1 MHLRISIGGEIFI
14 RRRITMGDQERLP
27 RGFLKDNIASLVQL
41 PPQVAF
47 VGHVRLVEGIVL
59 TTFVGCLAVVV
70 LSDPPGKEI
79 GVVTSEQ
86 RLQSLLETALA
97 TGNLMHCYGH
107 QIFHVPWAE
116 DTAVQDDLYRI
127 NLISLYNQP

>member
-1 MHLRISIGGEIFI
+1 
-14 RRRITMGDQERLP
+14 MGDRELLP
-27 RGFLKDNIASLVQL
+27 RGFLKDIANLQL

-47 VGHVRLVEGIVL
+47 AGHVKLVEAIVL
-59 TTFVGCLAVVV
+59 PTFIGCYAVVV
-70 LSDPPGKEI
+70 LNDPPGKEI
-79 GVVTSEQ
+79 SVVTSEQ

-97 TGNLMHCYGH
+97 TRNLMICYGH

-127 NLISLYNQP
+127 NLVTLYNQP

>member
-1 MHLRISIGGEIFI
+1 
-14 RRRITMGDQERLP
+14 MGDQERLP
-27 RGFLKDNIASLVQL
+27 GGFLRDAHIAALWE

-47 VGHVRLVEGIVL
+47 AGHVRLVEGVVL
-59 TTFVGCLAVVV
+59 TTFVGCFAVVV
-70 LSDPPGKEI
+70 LSNPPGKEI
-79 GVVTSEQ
+79 SVVTSEQ

-116 DTAVQDDLYRI
+116 NTAVQNDLYRI
-127 NLISLYNQP
+127 NIVTLYNQP

>member
-1 MHLRISIGGEIFI
+1 
-14 RRRITMGDQERLP
+14 MGDQERVQERLP
-27 RGFLKDNIASLVQL
+27 RGFLIDNIAALWE

-47 VGHVRLVEGIVL
+47 AGHVRLVEGVVL
-59 TTFVGCLAVVV
+59 TTFVGCFAVVV
-70 LSDPPGKEI
+70 LNDGKEI
-79 GVVTSEQ
+79 SVVTSEQ

-116 DTAVQDDLYRI
+116 DTAVQNDLYAI
-127 NLISLYNQP
+127 NIVELYNQP

>member
-1 MHLRISIGGEIFI
+1 
-14 RRRITMGDQERLP
+14 MGDQERLP
-27 RGFLKDNIASLVQL
+27 RGFLKDIATLQL

-47 VGHVRLVEGIVL
+47 AGHVRLVEGIVL
-59 TTFVGCLAVVV
+59 PTFVGCHAVVV

-127 NLISLYNQP
+127 NLVTLYNQP

>member
-1 MHLRISIGGEIFI
+1 
-14 RRRITMGDQERLP
+14 MGDQERLP
-27 RGFLKDNIASLVQL
+27 RRFLKDIATLQL

-47 VGHVRLVEGIVL
+47 AGHVRLVEGIVL
-59 TTFVGCLAVVV
+59 PTFVGCYAVVV
-70 LSDPPGKEI
+70 VSDSPGKEI

-86 RLQSLLETALA
+86 RLHSLLETALA

-127 NLISLYNQP
+127 NLVTLYNQP

>member
-1 MHLRISIGGEIFI
+1 
-14 RRRITMGDQERLP
+14 MGDQERLP
-27 RGFLKDNIASLVQL
+27 RGFLKDIANLQL

-47 VGHVRLVEGIVL
+47 AGHVRLVEGIVL
-59 TTFVGCLAVVV
+59 TTFVGCYAVVV
-70 LSDPPGKEI
+70 LNDPPGKEI

-97 TGNLMHCYGH
+97 TGNLCTLNGY

-116 DTAVQDDLYRI
+116 ETAVQNDLYRI
-127 NLISLYNQP
+127 NIVSLYNQP